1 MTKTAPLSR
10 SFTERT
16 EVLMPNDTNYLG
28 RAFGGR
34 ILEWMDVAAAVACR
48 RFAARQVVT
57 ARIEHVDFL
66 APIDAGDVVT
76 VEAYVFDTGRTSLQV
91 RATVSAEDPEAGEE
105 WDVTTAFFTFVA
117 VDDDETPV
125 PVPALECPTEEQRSV
140 RDRALEERRR
150 HLESLLER
158 VGTEADPGRGEDA

>member
-1 MTKTAPLSR
+1 MTDTATLSR

-34 ILEWMDVAAAVACR
+34 ILEWMDVASAVACR

-57 ARIEHVDFL
+57 ASIDHVDFL
-66 APIDAGDVVT
+66 APIAAGDVVT
-76 VEAYVFDTGRTSLQV
+76 VEAFVFDTGTTSLHV
-91 RATVSAEDPEAGEE
+91 RTTVRAEDPEAGDE

-117 VDDDETPV
+117 VDEDDDPV
-125 PVPALECPTEEQRSV
+125 EVPALDCPTEDEREV
-140 RDRALEERRR
+140 RDRALSERRD
-150 HLESLLER
+150 HLDALIER
-158 VGTEADPGRGEDA
+158 LGDGEA